1 MWREIWIRG
10 EVQDDVFRLMRE
22 QRIGESQALT
32 TIRSRQKKDRQKRGG
47 SASDDDFVL

>member
-1 MWREIWIRG
+1 MWREIWIHG

-22 QRIGESQALT
+22 QHIGESQALT
-32 TIRSRQKKDRQKRGG
+32 TIQSRQKDRQKKGS